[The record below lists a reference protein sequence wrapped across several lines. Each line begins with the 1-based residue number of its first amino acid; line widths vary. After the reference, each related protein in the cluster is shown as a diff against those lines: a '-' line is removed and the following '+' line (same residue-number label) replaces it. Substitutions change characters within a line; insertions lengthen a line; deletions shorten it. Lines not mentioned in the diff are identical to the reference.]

1 MLRARVV
8 VHVAFED
15 AGAFGPVL
23 EERGYVLETLQAG
36 VDDLGDPLAPD
47 LLLVLGGPIG
57 VNEEEDYPFLRE
69 ELGLIRKRL
78 EARRPTLG
86 VCLGAQLM
94 AASLGARVHPG
105 PAKEIGW
112 SRLALTDEGRAS
124 CLAPLENTAVLHW
137 HGDTFDLPEGAR
149 LLASTDICTHQAFD
163 LGGFALGLQFHPEA
177 RGGLVE
183 RWLIG
188 HTCELR
194 AAGIDIPGLRAD
206 SARLG
211 PALEAVAPDVLRR
224 WLDGLPGREE

>member
-1 MLRARVV
+1 MLARVV

-15 AGAFGPVL
+15 PGTFGPVL
-23 EERGYVLETLQAG
+23 EEKGYVLETLQAG

-57 VNEEEDYPFLRE
+57 VGEEADYPFLRD

-112 SRLALTDEGRAS
+112 KKLDLTAEGRVS
-124 CLAPLENTAVLHW
+124 CLAPLEDAAVLHW

-149 LLASTDICTHQAFD
+149 LLASTDICKHQAFD
-163 LGGFALGLQFHPEA
+163 LGNFALALQFHPEA
-177 RGGLVE
+177 QGGRIE

-188 HTCELR
+188 HTSELR

-206 SARLG
+206 TARLG
-211 PALEAVAPDVLRR
+211 PALEQAAPDVLRR
-224 WLDGLPGREE
+224 WLDGLPG